1 MAESL
6 ERPQTLAF
14 APGFSGARFRILQ
27 VDDSLLAVGD
37 RLFLKGAG
45 DDDVVACSAAQ
56 TFELKLV
63 ENSNKM
69 LLCVPPSAGGSSAV
83 ISGEAQGCLEMRR
96 TAPRLHRLGEMLL
109 AADPMCAGEAEAGLE
124 PEAGVGA
131 GGNGEGCSEP
141 ASAQRASKRLR
152 RRAPGVSFE
161 ELLDCVQASEA
172 ELRAGLAALHAVESP
187 AGGRWRVLRSDYIA
201 QVLESIL
208 AAATGLDLES
218 ADAPLELDALCTA
231 VGSEMHSPAAVRAVA
246 IMHAA
251 QESARNGSGNERGG
265 GSVRLDGAKV
275 AARIGLQLLEANSDS
290 AAAATLPLVAAL
302 APPGANL
309 EFPPAEIF
317 GIKPAAAARTAG
329 IGAGAGSGAGAGAGV
344 AGAAPRGVRAADFLR
359 DWQKL
364 VERCWPSSTVCQLA
378 DTTPTVELEMM
389 RGSILLEGP
398 LGEQHV
404 RSFPQWRLHH
414 EPGKRFRQLFAVRA
428 RWTKEDIT
436 PFLEGI
442 CNFETKLDDLLV
454 AHARM
459 TIGQDGARFFSTR

>member
-1 MAESL
+1 MADSFD
-6 ERPQTLAF
+6 RQQTLAF

-27 VDDSLLAVGD
+27 VDESMLTVGD

-69 LLCVPPSAGGSSAV
+69 LLCVPPSAGGGTGAV
-83 ISGEAQGCLEMRR
+83 ICGEAQGCLEMRR

-109 AADPMCAGEAEAGLE
+109 AADPLCAGEAD
-124 PEAGVGA
+124 A
-131 GGNGEGCSEP
+131 GGGGGAEGEGEGEGGGGGGEP
-141 ASAQRASKRLR
+141 TSAQRASKRAR
-152 RRAPGVSFE
+152 RRTQGVSFG

-187 AGGRWRVLRSDYIA
+187 AGGRWRVLRSDYVA

-208 AAATGLDLES
+208 AAATGLDLKS
-218 ADAPLELDALCTA
+218 TDAPLELDALCA
-231 VGSEMHSPAAVRAVA
+231 MVGPEMHSPAAVRAVA
-246 IMHAA
+246 LMHASH
-251 QESARNGSGNERGG
+251 ESAVLAERGSGSSG

-275 AARIGLQLLEANSDS
+275 AARVGLQLLEACS
-290 AAAATLPLVAAL
+290 ASAVAATAPLVLAL

-309 EFPPAEIF
+309 SLPPVEIF
-317 GIKPAAAARTAG
+317 GIKPTATVRTTGAG
-329 IGAGAGSGAGAGAGV
+329 VGAGASASATAM
-344 AGAAPRGVRAADFLR
+344 PRGVRAADFLR
-359 DWQKL
+359 DWQRR
-364 VERCWPSSTVCQLA
+364 VELCWPTSTVCRLA
-378 DTTPTVELEMM
+378 DSTPTVALEMM

-398 LGEQHV
+398 PGEQHV
-404 RSFPQWRLHH
+404 QSFPQWRLHY

-428 RWTKEDIT
+428 RWTKEDIR

-459 TIGQDGARFFSTR
+459 TIGQDGARFFSAR